1 MSKTVCYLSQIARC
15 GIQYRNRRL
24 EPWGI
29 STRQASLLMEICAT
43 PGVSQDTLA
52 KRIFLNKSVVAR
64 LLADLEEQGLV
75 ERPTCQK
82 DRRVVRLHP
91 TEKAFQLLPH
101 LQEIWFDW
109 ESHLTAGM
117 TNEELTTLNSLLD
130 RLNIRAAEWTE
141 GEE

>member
-52 KRIFLNKSVVAR
+52 KRIFLNKSVFAR

-91 TEKAFQLLPH
+91 TEKALQLLP
-101 LQEIWFDW
+101 LQV
-109 ESHLTAGM
+109 
-117 TNEELTTLNSLLD
+117 
-130 RLNIRAAEWTE
+130 
-141 GEE
+141 